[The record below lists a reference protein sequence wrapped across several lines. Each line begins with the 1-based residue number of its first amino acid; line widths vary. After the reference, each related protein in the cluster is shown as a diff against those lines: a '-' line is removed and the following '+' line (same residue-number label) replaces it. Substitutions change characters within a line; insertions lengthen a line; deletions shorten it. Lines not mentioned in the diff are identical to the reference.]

1 MVFQRASF
9 PAPTRCTI
17 EERDDDA
24 TFTEGRGQARARGRR
39 TRRTDEAAMSMAEA
53 LIVKIVAVILVMFI
67 VGLVV
72 WRRMRPKSPE
82 ANKDSEPPARKLTR
96 SGEIESQRRR
106 AQLEAQVELT
116 PEQKAERT
124 ERKFRKALVAEAPD
138 LAPSPLLRKMADSA
152 AEAWIELKDVRRAAD
167 IYRDAR
173 LHERAVQLYLNDLQD
188 PGAAAR
194 VVLSR
199 RDFLKAGELF
209 KQAGDTR
216 GQCVCWLEWGK
227 TAPDPLEREAAMRE
241 IGAELF
247 GRLIAKIAEAR
258 PATTEN
264 VPLLQRLAGALDEQ
278 AQPHDVLAICQRLH
292 QASPDADNSER
303 IARLER
309 HIAGE
314 SETDRFSSEFD
325 GAVLALPAL
334 EAVPDSIPPG
344 PIDLPRVDKPSRPIP
359 AAKDDTGKTA
369 LAVVE
374 LEKRAARRE
383 NTVAEEQVAR
393 SRLDQR

>member
-1 MVFQRASF
+1 
-9 PAPTRCTI
+9 
-17 EERDDDA
+17 
-24 TFTEGRGQARARGRR
+24 
-39 TRRTDEAAMSMAEA
+39 MSMAEA
-53 LIVKIVAVILVMFI
+53 LILKIVAVILTMFV

-72 WRRMRPKSPE
+72 WRRMRPKPPDE

-106 AQLEAQVELT
+106 GTRTAELEAQVELT

-138 LAPSPLLRKMADSA
+138 LAPSPLLRKMADTA
-152 AEAWIELKDVRRAAD
+152 AEAWIELKNVRRAAD

-173 LHERAVQLYLNDLQD
+173 LHERAIQLYLNDLKD
-188 PGAAAR
+188 PGEAAR

-199 RDFLKAGELF
+199 GEFLKAGELF

-227 TAPDPLEREAAMRE
+227 TVPDPLEREAAMRE
-241 IGAELF
+241 IGTELF
-247 GRLIAKIAEAR
+247 GRLLAKIAEAR
-258 PATTEN
+258 PASPEN
-264 VPLLQRLAGALDEQ
+264 VPLFQRLAGALDEQ
-278 AQPHDVLAICQRLH
+278 SQPHDVLSICQRLQ
-292 QASPDADNSER
+292 QASPDVDNSER

-314 SETDRFSSEFD
+314 SETDRFSDEFD